1 MIVSQ
6 RSKQFLRRIAIVIL
20 LVSAVVGGSLAGR
33 AYLWGKQPPS
43 ASPTLSVT
51 STPQT
56 QPSSAR
62 PTEHLPEGSTHA
74 DEPQTTPPPTSQT
87 TDGQRQPQVQPSP
100 TSTPRGVITYTVG
113 EGDSLW
119 SIAARFGLDV
129 ETLRWSNE
137 ALARNPDLLSVGQE
151 LTILPVKG
159 AYHTVQTGETVG
171 AIALAYGVTPTVIID
186 YPLNDLRP
194 PHRVKRGQKLVIP
207 GGRRELNWP
216 KPDLSP
222 GSPFAWP
229 VVGQITQGY
238 SEEEHPA
245 LDLGAPYGSPVYAA
259 QAGTVTHSGWARTG
273 YGYTVILDHG
283 EGMQSL
289 YSHMKGAW
297 VTVGQKV
304 ERGQLIGEVGSTGHS
319 TGPHVHFETR
329 VDGKRV
335 DPSGYLPTAPPH

>member
-6 RSKQFLRRIAIVIL
+6 RSKRFLRQVAIVIL

-43 ASPTLSVT
+43 ASPNLSVT

-62 PTEHLPEGSTHA
+62 PTEHLPEGGTHA
-74 DEPQTTPPPTSQT
+74 DEPQITPPPTSQT
-87 TDGQRQPQVQPSP
+87 TDGQRQPQIQPSP
-100 TSTPRGVITYTVG
+100 TPTSRGVITYAVR

-129 ETLRWSNE
+129 DTLRWSNE
-137 ALARNPDLLSVGQE
+137 ALVRNPDLLSVGQE

-171 AIALAYGVTPTVIID
+171 TIALAYGVTPSVIID
-186 YPLNDLRP
+186 YPLNNLRP
-194 PHRVKRGQKLVIP
+194 PYQVRRGQKLVIP
-207 GGRRELNWP
+207 GGRRELHWP

-238 SEEEHPA
+238 SEKHPA

-319 TGPHVHFETR
+319 TGPHVHFEIR
-329 VDGKRV
+329 VGGKRV
-335 DPSGYLPTAPPH
+335 DPSGYLPAAPPH